1 MKISSLYWNGFAYT
15 CKEKHDERLPVG
27 IKSHNLRSFKEGLIL
42 LCQGILETRRISH
55 LFSSVLF
62 IFPLSLGF

>member
-1 MKISSLYWNGFAYT
+1 MALLTPVRRNYDK
-15 CKEKHDERLPVG
+15 RLPVG

-55 LFSSVLF
+55 LFRSGLF
-62 IFPLSLGF
+62 TFPLSLGF